1 MISLCMET
9 LPFPTLLTE
18 YPVCTT
24 GLSPCGVGDGK
35 ESGMRRGWAASARPP
50 GGLRGFLGVGFVGEV
65 E

>member
-9 LPFPTLLTE
+9 LPLPTLLTE

-35 ESGMRRGWAASARPP
+35 ESGMRRGWAASGP
-50 GGLRGFLGVGFVGEV
+50 GLRGFLGVGFVGEV